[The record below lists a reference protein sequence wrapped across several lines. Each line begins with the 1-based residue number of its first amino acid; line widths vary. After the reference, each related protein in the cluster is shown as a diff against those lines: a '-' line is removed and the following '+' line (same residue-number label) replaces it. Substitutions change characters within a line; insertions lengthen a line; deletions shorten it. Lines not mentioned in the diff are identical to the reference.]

1 MRYNKNCDIM
11 KKCCNKTKR
20 NCDMMKKY
28 CNMIKRNCDDIFGET
43 QIYRRKGRLSWII
56 TLKIYSKGLK
66 DREPRDTEVRGKAA
80 TVHSAS
86 KPKAATGHPAS
97 KPKAATGHPVSK
109 PRAATAHMA
118 SNLRVA
124 TANLKGARLTV
135 GDRFP
140 RKEEKREGTEGIAP
154 TAENRALA

>member
-1 MRYNKNCDIM
+1 MRYNK
-11 KKCCNKTKR
+11 

-56 TLKIYSKGLK
+56 TLRICNRGTK
-66 DREPRDTEVRGKAA
+66 DRGARDTEVKGKE
-80 TVHSAS
+80 
-86 KPKAATGHPAS
+86 
-97 KPKAATGHPVSK
+97 ATGHPVNK
-109 PRAATAHMA
+109 PRVATAHMA
-118 SNLRVA
+118 SNLRAA

-140 RKEEKREGTEGIAP
+140 KREERRRGETEAIAP